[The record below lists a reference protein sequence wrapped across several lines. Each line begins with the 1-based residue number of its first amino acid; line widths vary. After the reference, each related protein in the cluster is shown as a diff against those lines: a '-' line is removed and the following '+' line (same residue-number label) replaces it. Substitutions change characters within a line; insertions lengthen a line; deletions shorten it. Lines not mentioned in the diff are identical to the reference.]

1 MDDVGWLQKISRS
14 GHLDQTERFEQLL
27 DLVWYVMDSSVLHYE
42 SVYGFCMHI
51 NPQHFSCSHGAHLL
65 PDNLLYLL
73 VPGSVEF
80 GLCVNLRDLGTN
92 HGGA

>member
-42 SVYGFCMHI
+42 SV
-51 NPQHFSCSHGAHLL
+51 L
-65 PDNLLYLL
+65 D
-73 VPGSVEF
+73 SVCTSTLSIFRAAMELIF
-80 GLCVNLRDLGTN
+80 YQIICCIF
-92 HGGA
+92 